1 MVLVALYQIVRESF
15 QLYSDICE
23 VLAVLLDR
31 FFDMEYAECVKAFEA
46 YASAAKQIDE
56 LSAFYA
62 WCKDTGVARSSEYP
76 EVQRVTDKLLETL
89 EKFMMDR
96 AFPSN
101 GGNEVTSAW
110 QNPAAEPGKADWELA
125 LVETT
130 SNLSMQKPAMSSGM
144 DPLLLKMH
152 FIVVTLFNI
161 SYHRIK

>member
-1 MVLVALYQIVRESF
+1 VRESF

-62 WCKDTGVARSSEYP
+62 WCKDTGVARSSEYL

-96 AFPSN
+96 AKRPKSPPREPEPEPVKEEPEPDMN
-101 GGNEVTSAW
+101 CIKALPAPEDYKEPEPVKVEEEVK
-110 QNPAAEPGKADWELA
+110 PEPPP
-125 LVETT
+125 TT
-130 SNLSMQKPAMSSGM
+130 TG
-144 DPLLLKMH
+144 
-152 FIVVTLFNI
+152 
-161 SYHRIK
+161 